1 MSPVVVDTCIWV
13 KHFRAR
19 NSMLER
25 LLEDGEVLSHPLVV
39 GELAMGSLKDRQQAL
54 WSLSRLGRP
63 PLATEAETMQMVEAR
78 KLWGRGIQWNDAQIL
93 ASVAIGGV
101 KLWTG
106 DLRLYD
112 IATEMGVAW
121 KW

>member
-13 KHFRAR
+13 KHFRVR
-19 NSMLER
+19 NSMLES
-25 LLEDGEVLSHPLVV
+25 LLENGEVLSHPLVV
-39 GELAMGSLKDRQQAL
+39 GELSMGCLKDRQQTL

-78 KLWGRGIQWNDAQIL
+78 RLWGRGIQWNDAQIL
-93 ASVAIGGV
+93 ASVVIGGV

-106 DLRLYD
+106 DLRLAD